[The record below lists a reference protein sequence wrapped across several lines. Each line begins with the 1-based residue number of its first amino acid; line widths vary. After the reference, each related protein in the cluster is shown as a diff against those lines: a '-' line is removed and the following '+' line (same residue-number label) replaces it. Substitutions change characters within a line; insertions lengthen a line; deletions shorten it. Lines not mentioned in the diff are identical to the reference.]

1 MASNGTH
8 NDFIN
13 ITTPHSRAP
22 SMVQE
27 TPAPAP
33 RPRLPVRKQAPQ
45 RNIDEFWNKF
55 TTKHPGKIF
64 TILPDNLYAKR
75 AAAHAPRGSIPGVNA
90 LASYEEAKEACTRKV
105 AKIVKECRRL
115 NQKYRDPHFDIEA
128 DFKRSQLIPDTPAD
142 CLTGLNEENADFHP
156 LSVKRVEDIFDEPRF
171 FIEGATANDVRQG
184 NDGDCW
190 FMSALATISNKEEL
204 IQRVCV
210 ARDEQVGVYGFVF
223 HRDGEWISEV
233 IDDKL
238 YLIKEDFDEA
248 KLERSHWLELQNR
261 KSPEDEYRTVMQ
273 TGSRALYFAQC
284 SDPNETW
291 LPLLEKAFAKAHGD
305 YSAINGGFVGEGI
318 EDLTGGVT
326 SEIFATDIL
335 DKDKFWREELMNV
348 NKTFLFGCGQMG
360 GIYGARKGIQE
371 KHAYSV
377 MEAREIDGQRLLKL
391 RNPWGRT
398 EWTGR
403 WSDGSEEWTPEWM
416 KKLDHKFGDDGVFWI
431 SYKDLLR
438 TYQHFDRTRLFGPE
452 WTVSQQWTSVNVP
465 WSVDYLDTK
474 FKIHLAKGGPVVIV
488 LSQLDDRYYQ
498 GLEGQYEFN
507 LQFRLHKDD
516 EEEYIVRSNGT
527 YYMTRSVSTELDL
540 EPGNYTVLLKIKAT
554 RIPDNPTPDEVIR
567 MTCTKRREKLLSI
580 GLSYD
585 LAHAKG
591 HFREQEEDKAKR
603 HKEERVERKK
613 AEMKQAHQ
621 RRKRLRQKAEL
632 RDLKKAAKETRKL
645 NRSGDMAEVERKL
658 ESLSGLGINVEEDN
672 RTSGDEDA
680 KPVHQAVSRHHRAS
694 SLDPLRERSA
704 SPGGGFGGR
713 SGYNKG
719 RDGYNASLPGAL
731 QGRGGYNRDS
741 NGSAIPEAAILQGRG
756 GYHHSPQPSPA
767 THSQGFQGR
776 GGYNQNMPGEL
787 QGRGGYNQN
796 MPGELQ
802 GRGGYNQN
810 MPGELQG
817 RGGYNQNMPGEL
829 QGRGGYNTD
838 FPGAYQGRDGYNEGQ
853 MTDSPI
859 PTPLPTP
866 MPTPLTD
873 EFRPGTPGQRTYSP
887 RPENRPS
894 TGVRRATLTPIPGI
908 RPGIQV
914 TRGRSASEYSHR
926 AQHGI
931 HSPDDMSDD
940 SWDSDLDG
948 PCSLDSDLSDDE
960 DNIPR
965 MFSERQRYICYNNT
979 RYPYVEEED
988 EFERDPWN
996 AVCVVGLRVFSRDN
1010 TDVTIE
1016 VQNSEGEAKK
1026 KSDGDDASVASMG
1039 TIRRKEKELDVDDSA
1054 ADATSPMRKRN
1065 TGLDDALDF
1074 KLNRADEAELVSQI
1088 GTAPAGVERSRQG
1101 TLS

>member
-1 MASNGTH
+1 
-8 NDFIN
+8 
-13 ITTPHSRAP
+13 
-22 SMVQE
+22 MVQE
-27 TPAPAP
+27 TPASAP

-128 DFKRSQLIPDTPAD
+128 DFKRSQAFPDTPPD
-142 CLTGLNEENADFHP
+142 CLTGLNEEKADFHP
-156 LSVKRVEDIFDEPRF
+156 LSVKRVEDIFDDPRF
-171 FIEGATANDVRQG
+171 YIGGATANDVRQG

-210 ARDEQVGVYGFVF
+210 ARDEKVGVYGFVF

-248 KLERSHWLELQNR
+248 KLERYHWLELQNR
-261 KSPEDEYRTVMQ
+261 KSPEEEYRTVMQ

-305 YSAINGGFVGEGI
+305 YSAIDGGFVGEGI

-326 SEIFATDIL
+326 SEVFATDIL

-371 KHAYSV
+371 KHAYSI

-398 EWTGR
+398 EWTGS

-474 FKIHLAKGGPVVIV
+474 FRIHLAKGGPVVIV

-527 YYMTRSVSTELDL
+527 YYMKRSVSTELDL
-540 EPGNYTVLLKIKAT
+540 EAGNYTVLLKIKAT

-567 MTCTKRREKLLSI
+567 ATCTKRREKLLAI

-591 HFREQEEDKAKR
+591 QFREQEKDKAQR
-603 HKEERVERKK
+603 EKEQKTERKK
-613 AEMKQAHQ
+613 AELKQAHE
-621 RRKRLRQKAEL
+621 RRKRLRRKAAL
-632 RDLKKAAKETRKL
+632 REQKKAAKETRKL
-645 NRSGDMAEVERKL
+645 NQSGEMAEINRKL
-658 ESLSGLGINVEEDN
+658 HDLSGLGINVDEEN
-672 RTSGDEDA
+672 RTSGDEDP
-680 KPVHQAVSRHHRAS
+680 KPVHQAVSRHRRAS
-694 SLDPLRERSA
+694 SLDPSRERSA

-713 SGYNKG
+713 GGYNKG

-731 QGRGGYNRDS
+731 QGRGGYNRES
-741 NGSAIPEAAILQGRG
+741 HGAATPEAPMLQARG
-756 GYHHSPQPSPA
+756 GYNQA
-767 THSQGFQGR
+767 FQGR
-776 GGYNQNMPGEL
+776 GGYNQNMP
-787 QGRGGYNQN
+787 
-796 MPGELQ
+796 
-802 GRGGYNQN
+802 
-810 MPGELQG
+810 
-817 RGGYNQNMPGEL
+817 
-829 QGRGGYNTD
+829 
-838 FPGAYQGRDGYNEGQ
+838 
-853 MTDSPI
+853 DSPI
-859 PTPLPTP
+859 PTPLPIPLTTP
-866 MPTPLTD
+866 MTD

-887 RPENRPS
+887 RPERRSPAAS
-894 TGVRRATLTPIPGI
+894 RRATLTPIPGV

-914 TRGRSASEYSHR
+914 IRGRSASDYSHR
-926 AQHGI
+926 AQHGM

-940 SWDSDLDG
+940 SSWDSEIDG

-965 MFSERQRYICYNNT
+965 IFSERQPRYVWYNGA
-979 RYPYVEEED
+979 RYPYIEDED

-996 AVCVVGLRVFSRDN
+996 AVCVVGLRVFSKDN

-1016 VQNSEGEAKK
+1016 VHNGEGDSRK
-1026 KSDGDDASVASMG
+1026 KSDGDDASVTTMG
-1039 TIRRKEKELDVDDSA
+1039 TVRRKEKELDVDDSA
-1054 ADATSPMRKRN
+1054 ADATSPMRTRN
-1065 TGLDDALDF
+1065 TGLDDELSARLS
-1074 KLNRADEAELVSQI
+1074 RAEEAELVSHV
-1088 GTAPAGVERSRQG
+1088 GTAPAGMERSRQG

>member
-1 MASNGTH
+1 MASQATC
-8 NDFIN
+8 DFIN
-13 ITTPHSRAP
+13 ITKPRSRPHSRAP
-22 SMVQE
+22 SMIQDQHVNMAP
-27 TPAPAP
+27 TPMASRLQLPA
-33 RPRLPVRKQAPQ
+33 RKHAPQ
-45 RNIDEFWNKF
+45 RSIDDFWAKF

-75 AAAHAPRGSIPGVNA
+75 AAAHAPKGAIPGVNA
-90 LASYEEAKEACTRKV
+90 LASYEQAVESCRNKV
-105 AKIVKECRRL
+105 DKIVKECLRL

-128 DFKRSQLIPDTPAD
+128 DFKRSQLLSDTPAD
-142 CLTGLNEENADFHP
+142 CLTGLDKERSDFQP
-156 LSVKRVEDIFDEPRF
+156 MSVKRVEDIFEKPQF
-171 FIEGATANDVRQG
+171 YIGGATANDVRQG

-190 FMSALATISNKEEL
+190 FMAALATISNKEEL

-210 ARDEQVGVYGFVF
+210 ARDEKVGVYGFVF

-248 KLERSHWLELQNR
+248 KIERYHWLELQNR
-261 KSPEDEYRTVMQ
+261 KTPEEEYRMVMQ

-305 YSAINGGFVGEGI
+305 YSAIDGGFVGEGI

-335 DKDKFWREELMNV
+335 DKDKFWKEELMNV

-360 GIYGARKGIQE
+360 GVYGERRGIQE
-371 KHAYSV
+371 KHAYSI

-416 KKLDHKFGDDGVFWI
+416 QKLNHKFGDDGVFWI

-474 FKIHLAKGGPVVIV
+474 FKISLAKPGPVVIV
-488 LSQLDDRYYQ
+488 LSQLDDRYYL
-498 GLEGQYEFN
+498 GLEGEYEFH

-527 YYMTRSVSTELDL
+527 YYMKRSVSTELDL
-540 EPGNYTVLLKIKAT
+540 EAGEYTVLMKIKAT
-554 RIPDNPTPDEVIR
+554 RVPNPTPEEVIR
-567 MTCTKRREKLLSI
+567 ATCTKRREKLLAT

-591 HFREQEEDKAKR
+591 QFREQEKEKARR
-603 HKEERVERKK
+603 HKVEKLERKK
-613 AEMKQAHQ
+613 EEMKSSHEQRKKL
-621 RRKRLRQKAEL
+621 RRKAKLREQ
-632 RDLKKAAKETRKL
+632 KKAAKETRKM
-645 NRSGDMAEVERKL
+645 NRASGDMREVGDRLQE
-658 ESLSGLGINVEEDN
+658 LSGLGINVEDQQP
-672 RTSGDEDA
+672 SGDDET
-680 KPVHQAVSRHHRAS
+680 KPRHPAVARHSRAS
-694 SLDPLRERSA
+694 STSAIRERSA
-704 SPGGGFGGR
+704 SPSGGFQGR
-713 SGYNKG
+713 GGYNKVRDAVQG
-719 RDGYNASLPGAL
+719 RGGYNRDVHGSAMSEAL
-731 QGRGGYNRDS
+731 QGRGGYN
-741 NGSAIPEAAILQGRG
+741 
-756 GYHHSPQPSPA
+756 HSPQSTPA
-767 THSQGFQGR
+767 STGHGFQGR

-829 QGRGGYNTD
+829 QGRGGYNVNT
-838 FPGAYQGRDGYNEGQ
+838 PGELQGRGGYNEDGA
-853 MTDSPI
+853 TTESPI
-859 PTPLPTP
+859 PTPN
-866 MPTPLTD
+866 TD
-873 EFRPGTPGQRTYSP
+873 EFRPGTPSQRPYSP
-887 RPENRPS
+887 RPDRGS
-894 TGVRRATLTPIPGI
+894 LISGRRATLTPIPGL

-914 TRGRSASEYSHR
+914 TRGR
-926 AQHGI
+926 GI
-931 HSPDDMSDD
+931 SISSNRVHTGVYSPDDISEDS
-940 SWDSDLDG
+940 SWDSEIDG
-948 PCSLDSDLSDDE
+948 PSSLDSDMSSDE
-960 DNIPR
+960 E
-965 MFSERQRYICYNNT
+965 ERCRFPTERHRPQYVWYNGA
-979 RYPYVEEED
+979 RYPYVEEQD

-996 AVCVVGLRVFSRDN
+996 AVAVVGLRVFSKNN
-1010 TDVTIE
+1010 TDVAIE
-1016 VQNSEGEAKK
+1016 VLNGETERSSRKE
-1026 KSDGDDASVASMG
+1026 GDDASVASIS
-1039 TIRRKEKELDVDDSA
+1039 TVRRKHKELDVDDSA
-1054 ADATSPMRKRN
+1054 ADATSPMRTKPS
-1065 TGLDDALDF
+1065 GL
-1074 KLNRADEAELVSQI
+1074 EAELKARAHEEEAISHVGS
-1088 GTAPAGVERSRQG
+1088 APAGAERNRQG